1 MSMPSKNPSLS
12 ISVLLLAESWLLTH
26 GPEAL
31 FPEGHFS
38 VHKHVSRSHPHTS
51 LHVLMS
57 DTLAFAH
64 LTQTSELRMGLAKAR
79 PVIAAN

>member
-1 MSMPSKNPSLS
+1 
-12 ISVLLLAESWLLTH
+12 
-26 GPEAL
+26 
-31 FPEGHFS
+31 
-38 VHKHVSRSHPHTS
+38 
-51 LHVLMS
+51 MS